1 MSNVTPHNG
10 PNRLFRYV
18 DPSVLP
24 SYNTVSYLYKDK
36 NLLLINKELFPLL
49 PRHEQQRVWNTGETL
64 IEVATN
70 DFDYFPA

>member
-18 DPSVLP
+18 DPRLLP
-24 SYNTVSYLYKDK
+24 SPTVVSYLHKDK
-36 NLLLINKELFPLL
+36 NLLLINRDLFDQL
-49 PRHEQQRVWNTGETL
+49 PRHEKQRVWNTDQTI

-70 DFDYFPA
+70 DDGYFS